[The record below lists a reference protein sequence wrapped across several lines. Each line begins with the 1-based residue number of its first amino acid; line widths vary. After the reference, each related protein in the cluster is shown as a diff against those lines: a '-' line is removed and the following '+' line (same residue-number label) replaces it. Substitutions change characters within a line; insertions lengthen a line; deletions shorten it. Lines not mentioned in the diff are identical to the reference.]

1 MNLVMVPGLL
11 CDGALWAHQAQYLA
25 DITQCH
31 VADVATE
38 ETVETMAATV
48 LAGAPNQFALAGL
61 SMGGY
66 VCHAIMRQAPE
77 RVLKLALLDTSARG
91 DTPEQSERRRQLIS
105 MSEFGKFR
113 GVTDRLLPLL
123 IAPNRLGDEDLTAQ
137 IKAMAER
144 VGAEAFYRH
153 QNAIMARPDSR
164 DQLADYDLPTLIAC
178 GRDDALTPIDLHEE
192 MAAAIPA
199 ARLTI
204 VEQCGHLS
212 TMEQPQVI
220 TALLRQWLLYD

>member
-1 MNLVMVPGLL
+1 
-11 CDGALWAHQAQYLA
+11 
-25 DITQCH
+25 
-31 VADVATE
+31 
-38 ETVETMAATV
+38 MAATV

-192 MAAAIPA
+192 MAAAILRTA
-199 ARLTI
+199 
-204 VEQCGHLS
+204 EQ
-212 TMEQPQVI
+212 
-220 TALLRQWLLYD
+220 

>member
-1 MNLVMVPGLL
+1 
-11 CDGALWAHQAQYLA
+11 
-25 DITQCH
+25 
-31 VADVATE
+31 
-38 ETVETMAATV
+38 
-48 LAGAPNQFALAGL
+48 
-61 SMGGY
+61 
-66 VCHAIMRQAPE
+66 
-77 RVLKLALLDTSARG
+77 
-91 DTPEQSERRRQLIS
+91 
-105 MSEFGKFR
+105 
-113 GVTDRLLPLL
+113 
-123 IAPNRLGDEDLTAQ
+123 
-137 IKAMAER
+137 MAER
-144 VGAEAFYRH
+144 VGAEAFYSH